1 MLDANDLNQ
10 IKNVMLEAIEPFLT
24 KIYKK
29 QLEHDDK
36 FKQIDVR
43 LDKLESRMDKLES
56 RMDKLESRMDR
67 VESRLDMLESH
78 MVGLENRMG
87 NLEKDTAEIKG
98 FHKDLE
104 KTLKT
109 IKRLYTD
116 LMFKVGK
123 LEDRVHDLEKNP
135 DQEDFKKKSTEIRQ
149 EFEALK
155 DRVTKLENLIDRV
168 CETEEK
174 YKS

>member
-1 MLDANDLNQ
+1 MFKEATPLLDANDLNQ

-43 LDKLESRMDKLES
+43 LDKLESRMD
-56 RMDKLESRMDR
+56 R
-67 VESRLDMLESH
+67 VESRLDMLESR

-135 DQEDFKKKSTEIRQ
+135 AQEDFKKKSTEIRQ

>member
-1 MLDANDLNQ
+1 MLDSNDLKQ

-24 KIYKK
+24 KIYNK
-29 QLEHDDK
+29 QLEHDEK

-43 LDKLESRMDKLES
+43 LDKLESHM
-56 RMDKLESRMDR
+56 
-67 VESRLDMLESH
+67 DMLETR

-87 NLEKDTAEIKG
+87 NLEKNIADIKG
-98 FHKDLE
+98 YHKDLE

-116 LMFKVGK
+116 LMFKTGK
-123 LEDRVHDLEKNP
+123 LEDRVNDLENNP
-135 DQEDFKKKSTEIRQ
+135 DRGDFQKESTEIRQ

-155 DRVTKLENLIDRV
+155 NRVTKLEQLIDRV
-168 CETEEK
+168 CEAEEK